1 VIAVISFLR
10 EWVLNIITLVIFIVL
25 LEILIPSG
33 KMKKYVNLVSGF
45 ILLIAIINPFVKLV
59 RKDIDFKAF
68 YIQNSNYMDR
78 KDIEAKSKVLEEQQL
93 KQITEVYRNKIIRQ
107 LEDNVKEIKGIKE
120 VGADVLINEDYT
132 SQSFGEI
139 KRVYLYLKLLG
150 TTDAIKPVTRVEKVV
165 IGKNAKPPGK
175 DDGKGSIDQNMRS
188 EIKKNVNKI
197 LGVNKEDV
205 VITLQES

>member
-59 RKDIDFKAF
+59 RKDIDFKVF

-175 DDGKGSIDQNMRS
+175 DDGKGSIDQNMRN
-188 EIKKNVNKI
+188 EIEKNVNKI

>member
-59 RKDIDFKAF
+59 RKDIDFKVF

-150 TTDAIKPVTRVEKVV
+150 TTDSIKPVTRVEKVV

-188 EIKKNVNKI
+188 EIEKNVNKI